1 VAALD
6 EASEEE
12 SKDEPRSQQ
21 NSKDARLKA
30 GDKAKETSAEP
41 IQPNSQ
47 AKTPV
52 RSNNHLSAYE
62 ESKDAKTQKEAISDN
77 SANVAFN
84 STLSKTP
91 P

>member
-1 VAALD
+1 MAAVD

-21 NSKDARLKA
+21 NSKDARLKTV
-30 GDKAKETSAEP
+30 DKAKETSTEP
-41 IQPNSQ
+41 PQAKSQ
-47 AKTPV
+47 SKTPV
-52 RSNNHLSAYE
+52 RSNNQLSAYE
-62 ESKDAKTQKEAISDN
+62 ETKDAKTQKEANSDN

-84 STLSKTP
+84 STLAKTP